1 MHLKLLKKSYSK
13 KAETTGDLIGS
24 KIDNKITKASRN
36 LPQNTSETI
45 ESETEIRRER
55 CISPEKRQKII
66 GDLRLV

>member
-36 LPQNTSETI
+36 LP
-45 ESETEIRRER
+45 
-55 CISPEKRQKII
+55 
-66 GDLRLV
+66 

>member
-13 KAETTGDLIGS
+13 KAEATGDLIGS
-24 KIDNKITKASRN
+24 KIANKITKASRN

-45 ESETEIRRER
+45 ESETEIPRER

-66 GDLRLV
+66 DDLRLV